1 MRRRLFPY
9 PLLSCVVLAMWLLLN
24 QTLAPAHL
32 LLALLLAWAVPL
44 FTRSMQPFPAGSLR
58 RPGLMLRLTVV
69 VIRDVMVSCV
79 NVSRIVLDRSGDSP
93 HALFMIV
100 PLDLRSPRALAVLST
115 IISFTPGTVWVGLN
129 RDGDELLLHILDLR
143 DRNWWLQTIKQR
155 YEQPLREIFES

>member
-1 MRRRLFPY
+1 MMRRAFPY

-44 FTRSMQPFPAGSLR
+44 FTRSMQPFPAGRLR

-69 VIRDVMVSCV
+69 VVRDIMVSCV
-79 NVSRIVLDRSGDSP
+79 NVSRIVLGLRREPP
-93 HALFMIV
+93 HALFMVV
-100 PLDLRSPRALAVLST
+100 PLDLRSPRALAMLSV

-129 RDGDELLLHILDLR
+129 RDGDELLLHILDLK
-143 DRNWWLQTIKQR
+143 DRNWWLDTIKQR
-155 YEQPLREIFES
+155 YERPLKEIFES